1 MKVCGGSECVFSK
14 NAVRI
19 LSPFSGHGFVARN
32 WALLK
37 FLSSSPECGPDFEP
51 IFRPRFLDHFQA
63 KSVDRSRIIS
73 HALMPFLLGGKR
85 GRPRPSNHA
94 PLLAHAGCPQQEPSL
109 CRFI

>member
-51 IFRPRFLDHFQA
+51 IFRPRFLDHF
-63 KSVDRSRIIS
+63 
-73 HALMPFLLGGKR
+73 
-85 GRPRPSNHA
+85 
-94 PLLAHAGCPQQEPSL
+94 
-109 CRFI
+109 